1 LQSQRVEETAMQL
14 HSLAPIVPSSPFAGR
29 MLECADACV
38 ALELT
43 CVAYADACLRDK
55 EPGALRRCILSLD
68 CAAAAAATAHLFT
81 RGQHRGA
88 DVVRAHLEACMSAC
102 ATCAA
107 ECPEEDDA
115 SPEAE
120 RCRQMCRSCRL
131 ECERL
136 LGELTADLAA

>member
-1 LQSQRVEETAMQL
+1 MQL
-14 HSLAPIVPSSPFAGR
+14 HSIPTLAPMSPFAGR

-43 CVAYADACLRDK
+43 CIAFADSCLRDK
-55 EPGALRRCILSLD
+55 DPSALRRCMLSLD
-68 CAAAAAATAHLFT
+68 CAATAAATAHLFT
-81 RGQHRGA
+81 RGQDRST
-88 DVVRAHLEACMSAC
+88 DVLRAHLEACVRAC

-107 ECPEEDDA
+107 ECTAGDCDD
-115 SPEAE
+115 ERAE
-120 RCRQMCRSCRL
+120 LKRCRQMCRSCQL